1 MKSGQSKGAFPQA
14 MNPND
19 QTLALSTK
27 KYHNYSLAFYQKDA
41 ALN

>member
-1 MKSGQSKGAFPQA
+1 MKGSQMKGQISYQL
-14 MNPND
+14 NQND
-19 QTLALSTK
+19 QSLETK

>member
-1 MKSGQSKGAFPQA
+1 MIKSSQQRGTLPFG
-14 MNPND
+14 PND
-19 QTLALSTK
+19 QVIETK